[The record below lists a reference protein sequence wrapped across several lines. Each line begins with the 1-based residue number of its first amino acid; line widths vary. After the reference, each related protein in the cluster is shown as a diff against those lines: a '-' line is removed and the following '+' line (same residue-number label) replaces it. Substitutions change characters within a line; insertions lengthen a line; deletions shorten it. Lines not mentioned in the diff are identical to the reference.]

1 VNRPVLLYD
10 GGCRFCRFAA
20 RVAARI
26 DRGRY
31 AYLPFDDDEAA
42 PLLTRLPEAT
52 RYASA
57 HLVRSNGSIW
67 SPSSAPYRLVAGS
80 RHRLGPLVPDGPGPR
95 RYP

>member
-1 VNRPVLLYD
+1 V
-10 GGCRFCRFAA
+10 A

-31 AYLPFDDDEAA
+31 AYLPFDDAEAER
-42 PLLTRLPEAT
+42 LLARVPEA
-52 RYASA
+52 RRFESA
-57 HLVRSNGSIW
+57 HLVRPDGSIR
-67 SPSSAPYRLVAGS
+67 SPNSAPYRLVARV

>member
-1 VNRPVLLYD
+1 M
-10 GGCRFCRFAA
+10 A
-20 RVAARI
+20 RVAARV

-31 AYLPFDDDEAA
+31 AYLPFDDPEAE
-42 PLLTRLPEAT
+42 PLLVRLPEER

-57 HLVRSNGSIW
+57 HLFRPDGSVRS
-67 SPSSAPYRLVAGS
+67 PTSAPYRLVAHN